1 MAAERTELAD
11 AGGADPD
18 IVILRPS
25 QSKGG
30 VTQKIVKVLE
40 QGLCRVLYDIW
51 RVCDHCEEEFCQ
63 GACLLFDYDLHQV
76 SHQFGGRVTLLEYG
90 WM

>member
-1 MAAERTELAD
+1 MNSSSQSKLLFKKNLSFLLSRLVELDRLILGTMEAERTELAD

-30 VTQKIVKVLE
+30 VTQEIVKVA
-40 QGLCRVLYDIW
+40 
-51 RVCDHCEEEFCQ
+51 
-63 GACLLFDYDLHQV
+63 GAGSV
-76 SHQFGGRVTLLEYG
+76 SGFI
-90 WM
+90 

>member
-1 MAAERTELAD
+1 MEAERTELAG

-30 VTQKIVKVLE
+30 VTQKIVKVAGAGSVSGFILYLA
-40 QGLCRVLYDIW
+40 GL
-51 RVCDHCEEEFCQ
+51 
-63 GACLLFDYDLHQV
+63 
-76 SHQFGGRVTLLEYG
+76 
-90 WM
+90 